1 MKSIL
6 MSLFLL
12 MSLNSCL
19 VVKVYEDSPNKP
31 AQRSQPTRIHRQMIG
46 SGKKVDLGRQGS
58 QEILFFGK
66 EVTPQKTFPKED
78 LNQHSTS
85 LEKKTKTNQTPP
97 SQIRIWIE
105 SSDPKP
111 LLVIDGVIK
120 LTHPFQEGFKWNTIK
135 SIKVLEKEEATIRY
149 GSMGAEGVIEI
160 NTRKN

>member
-6 MSLFLL
+6 FSLILL

-19 VVKVYEDSPNKP
+19 VIKVYEDSPDKP
-31 AQRSQPTRIHRQMIG
+31 SQTEKLTSVHRQMIG
-46 SGKKVDLGRQGS
+46 SGKKVDLGRQGT

-66 EVTPQKTFPKED
+66 ERTPKKIFPKEAQ
-78 LNQHSTS
+78 NQHSVS
-85 LEKKTKTNQTPP
+85 LKEKPTDQMLP
-97 SQIRIWIE
+97 SETRIWIE
-105 SSDPKP
+105 SPGSKP
-111 LLVIDGVIK
+111 LLVIDGIIK
-120 LTHPFQEGFKWNTIK
+120 KTHPFQEGFKWNTIK